1 MPYYEHKRR
10 RIRRHFQIF
19 SSGKFAFHKLNYSRR
34 VRIKRYITGLLRT
47 TVVFKDLLY
56 LLRLVS
62 GKNRLKFLKLTHKR
76 TVLIRKPITKQKSK
90 KKKTI
95 AIVKKSDFFLRE
107 KRFDVKDMSWRDPMF
122 RLTGAFSLE
131 SGNSLSSR
139 PSKHI
144 TLEFFN
150 KLMQLE
156 NVKSLKRFVIKSR
169 KILTY
174 YRHMGLKIPTQAK
187 KWNDLLAELK
197 LSGHTYY
204 PYYLRIYS

>member
-90 KKKTI
+90 KKKNNSNC
-95 AIVKKSDFFLRE
+95 KK
-107 KRFDVKDMSWRDPMF
+107 
-122 RLTGAFSLE
+122 
-131 SGNSLSSR
+131 
-139 PSKHI
+139 I
-144 TLEFFN
+144 
-150 KLMQLE
+150 
-156 NVKSLKRFVIKSR
+156 
-169 KILTY
+169 
-174 YRHMGLKIPTQAK
+174 
-187 KWNDLLAELK
+187 
-197 LSGHTYY
+197 
-204 PYYLRIYS
+204 